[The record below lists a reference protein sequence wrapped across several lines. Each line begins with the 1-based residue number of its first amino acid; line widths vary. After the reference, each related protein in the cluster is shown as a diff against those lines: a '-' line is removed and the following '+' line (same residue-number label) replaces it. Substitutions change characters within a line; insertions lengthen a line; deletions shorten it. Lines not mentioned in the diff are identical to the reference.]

1 MAIVRVRTVSG
12 GLPATLSK
20 PDAGN
25 CAGRAVYGV
34 EAGLTVDVNRAII
47 LKCMRRILVIDDEE
61 PIRAMMG
68 MALRQKGFMVVEA
81 ENGEEG
87 VQLARKELPDVII
100 CDVKMKKMDGYATL
114 MALRNDPAT
123 AAIPFILMT
132 GYADSEGMRYG
143 MELGADDYLPKPFT
157 IEGLYAAV
165 DARLKKAEMMREQ
178 AEKKLADLRQNISF
192 MLPHELR
199 TPLNGILA
207 YAELLQTDA
216 ATLSPGDLMEMGQ
229 VIQQSGRR
237 LQRLIENF
245 LIYAQIELM
254 AADPAS
260 TQALRARETLQPAL
274 VIEKCAQNQADAAG
288 RSADL
293 RLDLSDCP
301 VRMSDVFI
309 EKIADELISNAF
321 KFSRPG
327 TPVRVVFGRM
337 SDTASLVVVDHGRG
351 MDKEQITRIG
361 AYMQFQRKVQE
372 QQGVGLGLIISKRL
386 AELHGG
392 GLLIQS
398 EPGQGTTVTVTLPCG
413 GVKAG

>member
-1 MAIVRVRTVSG
+1 
-12 GLPATLSK
+12 
-20 PDAGN
+20 
-25 CAGRAVYGV
+25 
-34 EAGLTVDVNRAII
+34 
-47 LKCMRRILVIDDEE
+47 
-61 PIRAMMG
+61 MMS

-87 VQLARKELPDVII
+87 IELARKELPDVII

-114 MALRNDPAT
+114 TALRNDPLT

-165 DARLKKAEMMREQ
+165 EARLKKADMVREQ
-178 AEKKLADLRQNISF
+178 AEKKLADLRQSISF

-216 ATLSPGDLMEMGQ
+216 STLSPGDLMEMGQ

-254 AADPAS
+254 ATDPDS
-260 TQALRARETLQPAL
+260 IQALRTRHTLQPTL
-274 VIEKCAQNQADAAG
+274 VIDKCARAQAESAS
-288 RSADL
+288 RVADL
-293 RLDLSDCP
+293 RLDLVECP
-301 VRMSDVFI
+301 VRISDMFI
-309 EKIADELISNAF
+309 EKIANELISNAF
-321 KFSRPG
+321 KFSKPG
-327 TPVRVVFGRM
+327 TPVEVTFRP
-337 SDTASLVVVDHGRG
+337 SDKHAVLRITDQGRG
-351 MDKEQITRIG
+351 MDAEQIARIG

-372 QQGVGLGLIISKRL
+372 QQGVGLGLVISKRL

-392 GLLIQS
+392 GLSVQS
-398 EPGQGTTVTVTLPCG
+398 EPGKGTTVIVTLPP
-413 GVKAG
+413 AQ

>member
-1 MAIVRVRTVSG
+1 
-12 GLPATLSK
+12 
-20 PDAGN
+20 
-25 CAGRAVYGV
+25 
-34 EAGLTVDVNRAII
+34 
-47 LKCMRRILVIDDEE
+47 MRRILVIDDEE

-114 MALRNDPAT
+114 TALRNDPTT

-260 TQALRARETLQPAL
+260 AQALRTRQTLQPAM
-274 VIEKCAQNQADAAG
+274 VIEKCAQNQADSAG

-293 RLDLSDCP
+293 RLELAECP

-309 EKIADELISNAF
+309 EKIADELINNAF

-327 TPVRVVFGRM
+327 TQVRVTFGRM
-337 SDTASLVVVDHGRG
+337 SETASLVVVDQGRG
-351 MDKEQITRIG
+351 MDKEQIARIG
-361 AYMQFQRKVQE
+361 AYIQFQRKVQE

-392 GLLIQS
+392 ALLIQS
-398 EPGQGTTVTVTLPCG
+398 DPGQGTTVTVTLPC
-413 GVKAG
+413 AA

>member
-1 MAIVRVRTVSG
+1 
-12 GLPATLSK
+12 
-20 PDAGN
+20 
-25 CAGRAVYGV
+25 
-34 EAGLTVDVNRAII
+34 
-47 LKCMRRILVIDDEE
+47 
-61 PIRAMMG
+61 MG
-68 MALRQKGFMVVEA
+68 MALRQKGFVVVEA

-165 DARLKKAEMMREQ
+165 EARLKKADMMREQ

-229 VIQQSGRR
+229 VIEQSGRR

-260 TQALRARETLQPAL
+260 TQALRNRHTLQPAA
-274 VIEKCAQNQADAAG
+274 VIEKCAISQAEAAG

-293 RLDLSDCP
+293 HLELTDCP
-301 VRMSDVFI
+301 VRISDVFI
-309 EKIADELISNAF
+309 EKIADELTNNAF

-327 TPVRVVFGRM
+327 TPVRVSFGRM
-337 SDTASLVVVDHGRG
+337 NDDNVASLMVVDHGRG
-351 MDKEQITRIG
+351 MDKEQVTRIG

-392 GLLIQS
+392 SLSIQS
-398 EPGQGTTVTVTLPCG
+398 EPGNGTTVTVTLPC
-413 GVKAG
+413 VA